1 MGLSLVLYE
10 VTVFA
15 DGTDVVMEKS
25 FGTDAMTEFS
35 VGNISVTEAV
45 TNTYAHFFSKN
56 FTWY

>member
-1 MGLSLVLYE
+1 MGLSLIIYE
-10 VTVFA
+10 VKVFA
-15 DGTDVVMEKS
+15 VGTDEVMKKS
-25 FGTDAMTEFS
+25 FGTDAVTKFS